1 MKCTEC
7 TRLILSE
14 GGMPPSPG
22 WQDQVAGHVAV
33 CPDCRRLQADLAA
46 MRETWKTDTARVA
59 VPDGQA
65 AWEELRPSLSQPARR
80 SRRRLAPLL
89 WISAP
94 LAAAAA
100 FAFVLLNP
108 AAPTGSESA
117 MSVHADY
124 VEAGNPAASTM
135 VYVDKESG
143 WLVVWAAD
151 SGNSG

>member
-14 GGMPPSPG
+14 GGVPPSPG
-22 WQDQVAGHVAV
+22 WQDEVAAHVAA
-33 CPDCRRLQADLAA
+33 CPDCRRLQADLAM
-46 MRETWKTDTARVA
+46 MRASWRADTAQVA
-59 VPDGQA
+59 IPDENA
-65 AWEELRPSLSQPARR
+65 AWEKLRPLLSQPAKRTP
-80 SRRRLAPLL
+80 RRLAPLL

-100 FAFVLLNP
+100 FAFVMLNP
-108 AAPTGSESA
+108 AAPTAGENSIA
-117 MSVHADY
+117 VHADY

-143 WLVVWAAD
+143 WLVVWAVD
-151 SGNSG
+151 SGTSG

>member
-14 GGMPPSPG
+14 GGAPPSPG
-22 WQDQVAGHVAV
+22 WQDEVAAHVAA
-33 CPDCRRLQADLAA
+33 CPDCRRLQADLAV
-46 MRETWKTDTARVA
+46 MRETWKMDTAQVA
-59 VPDGQA
+59 VPDEKV
-65 AWEELRPSLSQPARR
+65 AWEELRPLLSQPARR
-80 SRRRLAPLL
+80 TKRRLAPLF

-108 AAPTGSESA
+108 AAPTASESA
-117 MSVHADY
+117 MAVHADY

-135 VYVDKESG
+135 VYVDKDSG

-151 SGNSG
+151 SGTSG